1 MTTHCTKSNHDTCY
15 PPLKYS
21 LKSTYIQNKN
31 GKKTTIFIIF
41 VVFFPNTPKS
51 KEKILGFEDNN
62 KK

>member
-31 GKKTTIFIIF
+31 GKKTTIFKIF
-41 VVFFPNTPKS
+41 VVFSQIHPVKLRVLIN
-51 KEKILGFEDNN
+51 NN